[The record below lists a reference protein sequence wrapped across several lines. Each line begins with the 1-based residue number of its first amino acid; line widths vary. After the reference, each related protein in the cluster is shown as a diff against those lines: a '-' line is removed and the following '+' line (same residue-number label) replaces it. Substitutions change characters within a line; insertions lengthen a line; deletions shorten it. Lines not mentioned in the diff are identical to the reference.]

1 MHSGRLFIILI
12 LICLSSLYAQDNP
25 IIDSL
30 EQQLTGAVGEAKL
43 EILVELSK
51 ANWGNN
57 PADGIKYSNEAFA
70 LATELDNKPL
80 QAKALMYGGVNQWYM
95 GSYDKAIE
103 YYHKA
108 LRIAESDKDE
118 KIVAFIY
125 NNIGMVYFD
134 IGEYKTASENY
145 LHAANIMKKLND
157 QIEYAKIVDNIAK
170 ISVQTK
176 DYEKALDE
184 YLGIIEIIKKS
195 GNKKF
200 LLWVLSD
207 IGTIYYDTKK
217 YSKALDYYSQSLE
230 LGQEIDDDI
239 GKAMVLN
246 HLGNLFLERKEHSMA
261 LHYLREGLKFARKA
275 GAKDKLREIY
285 YNLSRYYS
293 AKGDYKSSLENFKLF
308 KTFSDSIFD
317 INKIQKILE
326 VQTKYEINA
335 KEKENELLKLDNKVK
350 QLDIDR
356 QTTLRNFFI
365 ALTVL
370 VLVMVILI
378 LNRLNIKKK
387 ANLILSEKNDL
398 ITQQKE
404 KLNEILEKL
413 QDANEKLQFQADKL
427 AESNATK
434 DKLFS
439 IIAHDLKGPFTSILG
454 YSDMLLNEYDDF
466 SEKERKDIIAD
477 IDNAVNSTFK
487 LLNNILTW
495 SMSQLNAIE
504 INKEK
509 LQLSEIVNESIEPY
523 LNKAELKEISVSNA
537 VDDDVYINAD
547 KFTISTVIGNLTNN
561 AIKFTGS
568 GGRVEIASESS
579 EDYMEI
585 IISDTGVGMD
595 KATMNNLLKH
605 GKNYSTPG
613 TNQEKGTGLG
623 LIITN
628 DFIKLNNGKIRI
640 ESELGKGSTFIVS
653 LPHND

>member
-1 MHSGRLFIILI
+1 MLSGRLFIILI

-537 VDDDVYINAD
+537 VADDVYINAD

-568 GGRVEIASESS
+568 GGKVEIASESS